1 MRRRRAPKRETKP
14 DPKYSS
20 PAVGNFINI
29 IMLDGKK
36 STAQKIMYGAFDTIA
51 EKLKEDPLKV
61 FFAAL
66 DNLRPRMAV
75 KPRRIGGATY
85 QVPLEVPKEK
95 GVSIALRWMKD
106 FAFKK
111 KGKPMSIKLAEEII
125 SAYKREGAA
134 IKKKEDTHK
143 MAEANRAFAHFK
155 Y

>member
-1 MRRRRAPKRETKP
+1 MRRRRAPKREVRV

-20 PAVGNFINI
+20 PAIGHFVNI

-36 STAQKIMYGAFDTIA
+36 STAQRIIYGAFDIVA

-66 DNLRPRMAV
+66 ENIRPRMAV

-95 GVSIALRWMKD
+95 GVSTALRWMKD

-111 KGKPMSIKLAEEII
+111 KGKSMKIKLADEII
-125 SAYKREGAA
+125 SAYKKEGAA
-134 IKKKEDTHK
+134 IKKREDTHK
-143 MAEANRAFAHFK
+143 MAEANRAFAHFR